1 MLYLQPK
8 GLGDMDKNVIEFVT
22 FCINSLARK
31 LNMSKPEVYNKLKA
45 SDILY
50 GYIVPSYD
58 VLHTFSLDYL
68 MEDLIDLMKKR
79 GALDV

>member
-1 MLYLQPK
+1 
-8 GLGDMDKNVIEFVT
+8 
-22 FCINSLARK
+22 
-31 LNMSKPEVYNKLKA
+31 MSKPEVYNKLKA